1 MVNRIIAY
9 CFLMFLLINS
19 CNHETIKSDDR
30 PVAKVFDKY
39 LFESDI
45 KGLFNEEISREDSL
59 QIVMSYIDKWIRK
72 QILLEKAELNLTP
85 EQKDVEDQLE
95 DYRSSLLI
103 YKYEQEWIKQNL
115 DTTVADDEIQEY
127 YNLYSGNFILEDN
140 IVKALYI
147 KIPAIAPNI
156 DKVKKW
162 YKSDTKEDLDNLES
176 YCYEFAKGYDNFNEE
191 WISFNQ
197 IINQIPFD
205 IADRENYLRR
215 RKYIETN
222 DSSYYYFINIREYK
236 LKSEVAPLN
245 FVKENIKQIIINK
258 RKLQLINELET
269 NIYNDALNY
278 GHFKIFE

>member
-1 MVNRIIAY
+1 
-9 CFLMFLLINS
+9 MFLFINS
-19 CNHETIKSDDR
+19 CDHRTIKSDDR

-45 KGLFNEEISREDSL
+45 KGLFNDEISREDSL

-72 QILLEKAELNLTP
+72 QIILEKAELNLTP

-115 DTTVADDEIQEY
+115 DTTVVDGEIQEY
-127 YNLYSGNFILEDN
+127 YDLYSGNFILEDN

-162 YKSDTKEDLDNLES
+162 YKSDVKEDLDNLES
-176 YCYEFAKGYDNFNEE
+176 YCYEFGKNFDNFNEE

-197 IINQIPFD
+197 IINEIPFD
-205 IADRENYLRR
+205 IADKENYLKR
-215 RKYIETN
+215 RKFIETN

-236 LKSEVAPLN
+236 LKSEVAPLS

-258 RKLQLINELET
+258 RKLQLINELEN